1 MSNQNRIR
9 KSRRIKSTHFV
20 DEVVMCAI
28 NDPLPPYHPQTPPSP
43 DYQVCKNFL
52 PDFDGQTYIV
62 YNFD

>member
-20 DEVVMCAI
+20 DEVVMCAL

-43 DYQVCKNFL
+43 DYQVCKNIFGYL
-52 PDFDGQTYIV
+52 GVGHYIKIE
-62 YNFD
+62 N